1 MATHTKTAL
10 HYLELLDN
18 IASGERRAGVFLQA
32 WADTT
37 LDPELRACLS
47 MVANRETSH
56 YHIFKRRIEEL
67 GYSWTDNQD
76 PDFEERLKVS
86 SSDMPDAEKIRW
98 GKARQA
104 QRRGP
109 TIRDRYEAAI
119 ADETVDPLTRS
130 LLRWFADVEA
140 DSGARLRAIYDCI
153 EDQVGSPGARER
165 IKTPVV
171 PARLGRSGS
180 LLRSAPA
187 IDDQFAP
194 GDEG

>member
-1 MATHTKTAL
+1 MTTHNKTAP
-10 HYLELLDN
+10 HYLELLNN

-37 LDPELRACLS
+37 PDPELQACLS

-67 GYSWTDNQD
+67 GYAWTDNQD

-86 SSDMPDAEKIRW
+86 GSALSDAEKIRW
-98 GKARQA
+98 GKDRQA

-109 TIRDRYEAAI
+109 TIRDRYDAAI

-130 LLRWFADVEA
+130 LLRWFSDVEA
-140 DSGARLRAIYDCI
+140 DSGARLRAIYDRI
-153 EDQVGSPGARER
+153 ESQVE
-165 IKTPVV
+165 
-171 PARLGRSGS
+171 
-180 LLRSAPA
+180 
-187 IDDQFAP
+187 
-194 GDEG
+194 

>member
-1 MATHTKTAL
+1 MATHTKTEL
-10 HYLELLDN
+10 YYLELLDN

-56 YHIFKRRIEEL
+56 YHIFKRRIAEL

-86 SSDMPDAEKIRW
+86 GSDMSDAEKIRW
-98 GKARQA
+98 GKTSQT

-140 DSGARLRAIYDCI
+140 DSGASLRALYDRI
-153 EDQVGSPGARER
+153 EAHAG
-165 IKTPVV
+165 
-171 PARLGRSGS
+171 
-180 LLRSAPA
+180 
-187 IDDQFAP
+187 
-194 GDEG
+194 

>member
-1 MATHTKTAL
+1 MATHTTTAL
-10 HYLELLDN
+10 HYLELLN
-18 IASGERRAGVFLQA
+18 TIASGERRAGVYLQA
-32 WADTT
+32 WAATT
-37 LDPELRACLS
+37 PDPELQACLS

-86 SSDMPDAEKIRW
+86 SSDMPDAEKICW

-119 ADETVDPLTRS
+119 TDETVDPLTRS

-140 DSGARLRAIYDCI
+140 DSGARLRAIYDRI
-153 EDQVGSPGARER
+153 EVQAG
-165 IKTPVV
+165 
-171 PARLGRSGS
+171 
-180 LLRSAPA
+180 
-187 IDDQFAP
+187 
-194 GDEG
+194 

>member
-1 MATHTKTAL
+1 MTDKKTAL
-10 HYLELLDN
+10 PYLDLLN
-18 IASGERRAGVFLQA
+18 TIASGERRAGVYLQA

-37 LDPELRACLS
+37 SDPELRACLS

-67 GYSWTDNQD
+67 GYSWTETQD
-76 PDFEERLKVS
+76 PDFAERLKVS
-86 SSDMPDAEKIRW
+86 SSAMPDAEKIRW
-98 GKARQA
+98 SKAKQA

-140 DSGARLRAIYDCI
+140 DSGARLRAIYDRI
-153 EDQVGSPGARER
+153 EAQAG
-165 IKTPVV
+165 
-171 PARLGRSGS
+171 
-180 LLRSAPA
+180 
-187 IDDQFAP
+187 
-194 GDEG
+194 